1 MEGESVMNG
10 GEGANS
16 YAQNSSL
23 QGGIVEAARP
33 VIEEEISTKIDV
45 KQVSSTFKIADFGC
59 STGHNSFA
67 AMHVIT
73 QAISRKFDTE
83 ELSPLTPDFHV
94 YFNDQVFNDFNTLFK
109 ALPPK
114 RLYYAAGV
122 PGSFRVR
129 LLPKRSI
136 DFAYTSFSLNW
147 LSGAPKA
154 VAEKTSPAW
163 NNGKIH
169 HYGARKEVVE
179 AYTNQFAEETKAFLD
194 CRAEELMPGGL
205 LTILLPVVPASWNP
219 DTFYTVNT
227 ELGVFGSCL
236 VDLAKQGRFSEDKVD
251 SFNLPLY
258 FTNPEEFKGI
268 IESSNNY
275 TVERMET
282 LYNPGKRVLSS
293 GPKVRATIFRAAF
306 EFMLINHFGG
316 EIIDELFDL
325 YANKLAASPVLSDAA
340 NDKTFEI
347 IVVLKRKPS

>member
-33 VIEEEISTKIDV
+33 VIEKEISTKIDV
-45 KQVSSTFKIADFGC
+45 KQISSTFKIADFGC

-73 QAISRKFDTE
+73 QAINRKFDTE
-83 ELSPLTPDFHV
+83 ELSSLTPDFHV
-94 YFNDQVFNDFNTLFK
+94 FFNDQVFNDFNTLFK
-109 ALPPK
+109 SLPPK

-122 PGSFRVR
+122 P
-129 LLPKRSI
+129 
-136 DFAYTSFSLNW
+136 
-147 LSGAPKA
+147 
-154 VAEKTSPAW
+154 EKTSPAW

-169 HYGARKEVVE
+169 HYGARKEVID

-194 CRAEELMPGGL
+194 YRAEELVPGGL

-219 DTFYTVNT
+219 DSFYTVNT
-227 ELGVFGSCL
+227 ELDVFGSCL
-236 VDLAKQGRFSEDKVD
+236 ADLAKQGRFSEDKVD

-316 EIIDELFDL
+316 EVIDELFEL
-325 YANKLAASPVLSDAA
+325 YANKLAASSVLSDAA

-347 IVVLKRKPS
+347 VVVLKRKSS

>member
-122 PGSFRVR
+122 PGSFR
-129 LLPKRSI
+129 
-136 DFAYTSFSLNW
+136 
-147 LSGAPKA
+147 A
-154 VAEKTSPAW
+154 VVEKTSPAW

-236 VDLAKQGRFSEDKVD
+236 LTWQNSEDKVD

>member
-1 MEGESVMNG
+1 MTITFAHAYREANQPANFLANKACQLKTSRIFTSAQGQLRALILMDMLLPLLMHIAHSDLVSFGNLRAKMEGESVMNG

-23 QGGIVEAARP
+23 Q
-33 VIEEEISTKIDV
+33 
-45 KQVSSTFKIADFGC
+45 
-59 STGHNSFA
+59 
-67 AMHVIT
+67 
-73 QAISRKFDTE
+73 
-83 ELSPLTPDFHV
+83 
-94 YFNDQVFNDFNTLFK
+94 

-136 DFAYTSFSLNW
+136 DFAYSSFSLNW

-293 GPKVRATIFRAAF
+293 GPKVRVQSF

>member
-236 VDLAKQGRFSEDKVD
+236 VDLAKQRGQGRLVQ
-251 SFNLPLY
+251 LTIVLHQ
-258 FTNPEEFKGI
+258 PEEFKSI

-325 YANKLAASPVLSDAA
+325 YANKLAVSPVLSDAA

-347 IVVLKRKPS
+347 IVVLKRRPS